1 VKTDQTKRKMKIK
14 RQKKVGR
21 ILSFFKN
28 NYGHRPPFQVLID
41 GTFAQACLE
50 TKVNIK
56 DQLPKYLGEVKLLTT
71 KCCIQECEKL
81 GPQVFGA
88 TVILKQFGIHKC
100 KNEDCTKPATKCL
113 KAMVGTKNENRYFI
127 ATQDPEL
134 REKCRKVPGT
144 PILYLHS
151 SAPTLERP
159 SEMSE
164 NQAQTTVEARM
175 SGEQKRIENLKRQ
188 AGLFEENKI
197 RKKKRK
203 TGNKNPLSCL
213 KSKKKPWGSKET
225 VNKGGETKTDSE
237 GKQKTKRKRN
247 RKKKTASENAMEIN

>member
-1 VKTDQTKRKMKIK
+1 M
-14 RQKKVGR
+14 
-21 ILSFFKN
+21 
-28 NYGHRPPFQVLID
+28 
-41 GTFAQACLE
+41 
-50 TKVNIK
+50 KVNIK

-151 SAPTLERP
+151 SAPTLG
-159 SEMSE
+159 
-164 NQAQTTVEARM
+164 EAHHMFSRFFNLLCILFHEVFFVLSYM
-175 SGEQKRIENLKRQ
+175 QRSGYLGVNIISLFLIEIL
-188 AGLFEENKI
+188 
-197 RKKKRK
+197 
-203 TGNKNPLSCL
+203 
-213 KSKKKPWGSKET
+213 GS
-225 VNKGGETKTDSE
+225 S
-237 GKQKTKRKRN
+237 
-247 RKKKTASENAMEIN
+247 